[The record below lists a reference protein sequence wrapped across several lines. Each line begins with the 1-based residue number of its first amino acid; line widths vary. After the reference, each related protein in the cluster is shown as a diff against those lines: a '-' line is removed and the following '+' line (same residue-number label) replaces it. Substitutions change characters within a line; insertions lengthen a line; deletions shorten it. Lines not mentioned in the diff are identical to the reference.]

1 MYCKQCGTKNAAGS
15 LYCQHD
21 GVELEASVKE
31 TKTPIL
37 SAQKMAHCTTCS
49 HSLPTDALYCT
60 HCGMSTET
68 VESVNTQSQPADT
81 PNAAP
86 AQQPSEP
93 ISYVKLAIYPVIALI
108 ILSIISAM
116 VAGLFN
122 QILADE
128 LFGMGSLGVSI
139 FSFLD
144 ILLILHFVSTVFS
157 LDGGFIDVSLVMQGG
172 FILYLIVPALVF
184 TVIGLLLGKK
194 SRGILPV
201 KLTRTIVIPAA
212 IYSLLLAV
220 LSLFASRSIEVMDGG
235 FVSVSATASYGFFS
249 AIIHAFVISALF
261 MLIGLTI
268 SRKFY
273 EFSYLAAFKR
283 AMIHSALC
291 VALLLGVAG
300 LTTASDSGSND
311 GAETFVTAT
320 QLTAYFWHVSH
331 FLTISADAYIDYES
345 YTISYNALTGA
356 KSSIGDEYEEEEIN
370 ELAGMARI
378 LFIIPLIAHGLAGFL
393 WIAKQQV
400 PLRRS
405 IGAYA
410 ISAGLIHMAFIW
422 LSSINIYF
430 LEYTAVIGASSILGF
445 IFTMIIAGAAAWAGY
460 QIKQKFFA

>member
-21 GVELEASVKE
+21 GVELETSVKE
-31 TKTPIL
+31 TKSPIL
-37 SAQKMAHCTTCS
+37 SSQKLAHCTACS
-49 HSLPTDALYCT
+49 HSITSDALYCT
-60 HCGMSTET
+60 HCGMSMEK
-68 VESVNTQSQPADT
+68 VESVSHQSQPIHT

-86 AQQPSEP
+86 VQRTSEP
-93 ISYVKLAIYPVIALI
+93 ISILKLAIYPVVALI
-108 ILSIISAM
+108 VLSILSAM

-157 LDGGFIDVSLVMQGG
+157 VDGGFIDVSLVMQGG

-184 TVIGLLLGKK
+184 TVIGLLLGRKT
-194 SRGILPV
+194 RGIPPV

-300 LTTASDSGSND
+300 LTTASDSGSGD
-311 GAETFVTAT
+311 AGTPVVAT
-320 QLTAYFWHVSH
+320 QLAAYYWNVSH
-331 FLTISADAYIDYES
+331 FLTISADVNADYES
-345 YTISYNALTGA
+345 YSISYNALTGA
-356 KSSIGDEYEEEEIN
+356 KSSIGDESQEEDIN
-370 ELAGMARI
+370 EIAGMARI
-378 LFIIPLIAHGLAGFL
+378 LFIVPLIAHGLAGFF

-410 ISAGLIHMAFIW
+410 ISAGLIHMIFIW
-422 LSSINIYF
+422 LSSFSIYF
-430 LEYTAVIGASSILGF
+430 LSNTADIGASALLGF
-445 IFTMIIAGAAAWAGY
+445 IFTTVMAGAAAWVGY
-460 QIKQKFFA
+460 QVKQKFFA